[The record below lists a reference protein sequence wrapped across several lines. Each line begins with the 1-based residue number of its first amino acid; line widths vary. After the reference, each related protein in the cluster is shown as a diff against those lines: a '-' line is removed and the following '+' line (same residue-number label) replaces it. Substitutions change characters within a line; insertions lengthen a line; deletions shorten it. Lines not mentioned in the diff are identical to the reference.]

1 MNSTLTS
8 FLLDHIEKTGLDYA
22 SFFTKEDDEYI
33 PFSNSLLIKQISA
46 LISYFNKLNL
56 KPGDKVAI
64 IAENRNEWAVTD
76 FACMFCRL
84 VSVPVYTSLS
94 ASQIKYILG
103 NSDSKVCFLSNLHLL
118 DKVSRIREELPALKE
133 IIIFRDIDTSK
144 FDTDKT
150 IRYSE
155 LMDAGKNNG
164 EEFILNQ
171 LRSLSLEIVNPDL
184 VTIVYTSGTTG
195 NPKGVML
202 THNNYCSN
210 VNACQKILSINRE
223 DRFLSYLPFSHS
235 YERTAGYYLALFC
248 GAKIYFAQ
256 SFETIPAQLTEVKP
270 TLVITVPRLLD
281 KFYNRII
288 KTGTDMDEG
297 IGKKIFNFAIDSAH
311 KKSFPKN
318 SLKWKLANALV
329 YKKLREKTGGKIRY
343 FISGG
348 GALNKQTGEFF
359 EFTGITILEGYGM
372 TETSP
377 VISVNPPSN
386 NKYGTVGK
394 PISGVSVKL
403 TNENEIIVSG
413 DLVMKG
419 YFNDEMSTAET
430 IKDGWLHTGD
440 IGEIDPDGYIK
451 ITDRKKSLIKT
462 SGGKYIAPAHIEDII
477 GGLNYVEN
485 VMIIGN
491 ERMYVTAL
499 IVPDRDQLAE
509 LAKKNNLEYHL
520 YSDLINNKVI
530 NELIRKDIDRLQSDL
545 APYEKIKK
553 FTLLEIHFTIEGGEL
568 TPTMKVKRKFVEERF
583 KDEIERMYP
592 KI

>member
-1 MNSTLTS
+1 
-8 FLLDHIEKTGLDYA
+8 
-22 SFFTKEDDEYI
+22 
-33 PFSNSLLIKQISA
+33 
-46 LISYFNKLNL
+46 
-56 KPGDKVAI
+56 
-64 IAENRNEWAVTD
+64 
-76 FACMFCRL
+76 
-84 VSVPVYTSLS
+84 
-94 ASQIKYILG
+94 
-103 NSDSKVCFLSNLHLL
+103 
-118 DKVSRIREELPALKE
+118 
-133 IIIFRDIDTSK
+133 
-144 FDTDKT
+144 
-150 IRYSE
+150 
-155 LMDAGKNNG
+155 
-164 EEFILNQ
+164 

-256 SFETIPAQLTEVKP
+256 SFETIPAQLSEVKP